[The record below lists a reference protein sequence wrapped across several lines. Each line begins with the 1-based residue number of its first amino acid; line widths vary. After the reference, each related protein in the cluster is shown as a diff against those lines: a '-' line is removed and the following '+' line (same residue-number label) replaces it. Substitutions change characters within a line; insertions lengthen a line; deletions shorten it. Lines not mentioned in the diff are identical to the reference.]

1 MVAHEGALQDVIEK
15 HQEQE
20 GEGTTSG
27 KPTPGSGKK
36 EGKGKGKKLQLGK
49 SKEAKKPSDTQL
61 LLQWYSKFTLCNV
74 RLAEWKEPKIPC
86 KMHCLQFI
94 VEIKPILK

>member
-1 MVAHEGALQDVIEK
+1 MVAHEGALQDILGK

-27 KPTPGSGKK
+27 KPTPSSGKK
-36 EGKGKGKKLQLGK
+36 RARAKARNCNRER
-49 SKEAKKPSDTQL
+49 AKKRKKTSDTQL

-94 VEIKPILK
+94 VEIKPFLK

>member
-36 EGKGKGKKLQLGK
+36 RARAKARNCNWER
-49 SKEAKKPSDTQL
+49 AKKQKNPVILNFFFSGTQNL
-61 LLQWYSKFTLCNV
+61 RYV
-74 RLAEWKEPKIPC
+74 
-86 KMHCLQFI
+86 M
-94 VEIKPILK
+94 